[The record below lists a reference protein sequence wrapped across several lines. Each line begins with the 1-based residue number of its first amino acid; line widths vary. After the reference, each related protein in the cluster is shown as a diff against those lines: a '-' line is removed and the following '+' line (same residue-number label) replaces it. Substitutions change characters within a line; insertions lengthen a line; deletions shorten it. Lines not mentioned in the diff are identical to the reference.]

1 MPQSSAMRFLF
12 LTQFYPPEVGATQN
26 RVSDL
31 AERLARAGHAVT
43 VLTAMPNYPEGKI
56 FDAYRG
62 RFWMEEASGNVRI
75 LRVWAYASNSV
86 GIIARLVSYCSFT
99 VAAAVM
105 ALAKGGKHDVLYVE
119 SPPLFLGL
127 TGILVSRWRKSKL
140 LFNVTDLWPAS
151 AVALGILRNPTA
163 IRFATGLERFIYN
176 RADMI
181 TGQTEGIVQGV
192 KERAPQI
199 PVSLVMNGISLEAY
213 SIPSTARDHKRK
225 ELGLA
230 DAFVVGYAG
239 RHGIAQGLETV
250 LQAAEILL
258 KVREIQYVFFGDGPE
273 KIKLVE
279 LTERIGLKNVRFFA
293 PRPAAEMPSILSC
306 FDAAVVPLK
315 RLELFQGA
323 LPCKLFECMGAGIPV
338 VVSIGGE
345 AKSLVEK
352 ANGGIT
358 IAPEDPQAMADAILA
373 LWRNPELRKAIGQ
386 SGREYVLSHCSR
398 QRAADAI
405 ENLSTAALSGKSG
418 HPTTDVRTTLA
429 S

>member
-1 MPQSSAMRFLF
+1 MRFVF

-31 AERLARAGHAVT
+31 AERLARAGHTVT

-56 FDAYRG
+56 FKAYRG
-62 RFWMEEASGNVRI
+62 RLWMEEVSHQVRV

-105 ALAKGGKHDVLYVE
+105 ALVRGGEHDVLYVE

-151 AVALGILRNPTA
+151 AVALGILRNRTA
-163 IRFATGLERFIYN
+163 INFATALERFIYK

-192 KERAPQI
+192 KERAGQI
-199 PVSLVMNGISLEAY
+199 PVSLVMNGVSLEAY
-213 SIPSTARDHKRK
+213 SIPSTARDDKRK
-225 ELGLA
+225 EFGLA
-230 DAFVVGYAG
+230 NSFVVGYAG

-250 LQAAEILL
+250 LQAAALLSEVHEI
-258 KVREIQYVFFGDGPE
+258 KFAFFGDGPA
-273 KIKLVE
+273 KTSLVE
-279 LTERIGLKNVRFFA
+279 LAERIGLKNVRFFS

-323 LPCKLFECMGAGIPV
+323 LPCKLFECMGAGVPV
-338 VVSIGGE
+338 IVSIGGE
-345 AKSLVEK
+345 AKRLVEK

-358 IAPEDPQAMADAILA
+358 IAPEDPRAMADAILTF
-373 LWRNPELRKAIGQ
+373 WRNPELGETIGR
-386 SGREYVLSHCSR
+386 SGRKYVLSHCSR
-398 QRAADAI
+398 QHAADAI
-405 ENLSTAALSGKSG
+405 ESLVTAALSGKSG
-418 HPTTDVRTTLA
+418 LPTTDVRTTLA